1 MAEYKV
7 LEFMV
12 GSYGT
17 KKWLER
23 LVCKNYSMLMRTVH
37 VAYLVI
43 CTSEKDNSVSG
54 YTFQHGKA

>member
-17 KKWLER
+17 KKWLENPD
-23 LVCKNYSMLMRTVH
+23 LCAKITT
-37 VAYLVI
+37 YL
-43 CTSEKDNSVSG
+43 
-54 YTFQHGKA
+54 